1 MSNFD
6 IRMMILITS
15 LISFCLSSV
24 FFDSG
29 GQCRV
34 NLWAHSRRCWQTT
47 FLGFNWSHTLILID
61 SLGLLIAIMMHI
73 GVQIDMWP
81 SQVNTSKLS
90 LAHEFLKQLNVS
102 LGQLCSRCEDQS
114 INTAITVTLISLEN
128 NGDGGDTGRI
138 FSNFLRFFGSC

>member
-1 MSNFD
+1 
-6 IRMMILITS
+6 
-15 LISFCLSSV
+15 
-24 FFDSG
+24 
-29 GQCRV
+29 
-34 NLWAHSRRCWQTT
+34 
-47 FLGFNWSHTLILID
+47 
-61 SLGLLIAIMMHI
+61 MMHI